1 MLIVITQIEI
11 QQNDKVI
18 KGRKALLYFDFVCD
32 FEASD
37 SWENFTNKC
46 SITLPYSVYYSD
58 ENGRK
63 KLINNIN
70 ILDNVV
76 SVVTIYYKKYI

>member
-1 MLIVITQIEI
+1 MIERLSQESI
-11 QQNDKVI
+11 EGFCSQFKSDYI
-18 KGRKALLYFDFVCD
+18 KKWLQ
-32 FEASD
+32 
-37 SWENFTNKC
+37 
-46 SITLPYSVYYSD
+46 
-58 ENGRK
+58 